1 VSKVVLDSSV
11 IIALSQLRHLNLL
24 NRIFDEV
31 LIPRAVYEEI
41 CIKGRGLTGDSEIRE
56 SVKNDLIKVK
66 NIRNKILVNALLDPL
81 ALGEAEALTLAVG
94 EEADYVVG
102 DDKLARSR
110 AKAMGLNVI
119 GTLRVLRMFFNAGL
133 ISKSELLRALEDLR
147 TNGFRISNEIIDKVK
162 EEL

>member
-1 VSKVVLDSSV
+1 MSKVVLDSSV
-11 IIALSQLRHLNLL
+11 IIALSQLRYLNLL
-24 NRIFDEV
+24 NRIFDEI

-41 CIKGRGLTGDSEIRE
+41 CVKGRGLTGDSEIRE
-56 SVKNDLIKVK
+56 SVKNDLIKIK

-81 ALGEAEALTLAVG
+81 ALGEAEALTLAVE

-119 GTLRVLRMFFNAGL
+119 GTLRVLRLFFDAGL
-133 ISKSELLRALEDLR
+133 ISKSELLKALEDLR

>member
-1 VSKVVLDSSV
+1 MLDSSI
-11 IIALSQLRHLNLL
+11 IIALSQLRYLNLL

-41 CIKGRGLTGDSEIRE
+41 CVKGRGLTGDSEIRE

-66 NIRNKILVNALLDPL
+66 NIRNRILVNALLDPL
-81 ALGEAEALTLAVG
+81 ALGEAETLTLAVE
-94 EEADYVVG
+94 EEADYVVC

-110 AKAMGLNVI
+110 AKTMGLNVI
-119 GTLRVLRMFFNAGL
+119 GTLRVLRLFFDVGL

-147 TNGFRISNEIIDKVK
+147 TNGFRISNEIIDKLK